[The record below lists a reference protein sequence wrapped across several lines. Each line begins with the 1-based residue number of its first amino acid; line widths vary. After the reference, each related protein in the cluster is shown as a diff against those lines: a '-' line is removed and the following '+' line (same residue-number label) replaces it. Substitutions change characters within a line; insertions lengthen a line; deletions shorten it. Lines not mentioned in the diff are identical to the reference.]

1 MELTRKFLYNVQ
13 RQIVYNKYTFVL
25 MSVVQI
31 VFKKYIYIM
40 LPIW

>member
-1 MELTRKFLYNVQ
+1 
-13 RQIVYNKYTFVL
+13 

-40 LPIW
+40 LPIWW